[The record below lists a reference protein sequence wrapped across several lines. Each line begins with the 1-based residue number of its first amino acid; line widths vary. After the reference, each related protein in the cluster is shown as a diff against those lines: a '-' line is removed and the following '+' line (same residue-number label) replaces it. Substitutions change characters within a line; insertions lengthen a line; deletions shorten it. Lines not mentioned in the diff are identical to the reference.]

1 MIKVIYCTV
10 NGKVREIAVDERESL
25 TDMLRLRLGLT
36 SVKKGCE
43 AGECGACTVL
53 IDGVAKNSCILLAV
67 WADGHEI
74 ITVEGIRGKNGLL
87 HPVQQAFVD
96 EAAIQCGFCTPG
108 LVLTGVELVNSG
120 KRYTR
125 EQLRE
130 KISGHLCRC
139 TGYENILNALEK
151 VVGVDSL
158 ANQEAKTARAGGNT
172 PFGAIL
178 VDDVTGE
185 VLMRQGN
192 AEGDTHDATAHAE
205 FVLASR
211 ASRTY
216 SKEKL
221 WKCTLYTT
229 CEPCP
234 MCTGGIYWA
243 NIGRIVYG
251 ISEAR
256 LLELTGADDKNPTFS
271 MGADKVI
278 AAGQK
283 AIRREGPV
291 LEMET
296 EIVAVHEGFWNKK

>member
-1 MIKVIYCTV
+1 M
-10 NGKVREIAVDERESL
+10 ERL
-25 TDMLRLRLGLT
+25 TDYLR
-36 SVKKGCE
+36 
-43 AGECGACTVL
+43 
-53 IDGVAKNSCILLAV
+53 
-67 WADGHEI
+67 
-74 ITVEGIRGKNGLL
+74 
-87 HPVQQAFVD
+87 
-96 EAAIQCGFCTPG
+96 
-108 LVLTGVELVNSG
+108 
-120 KRYTR
+120 
-125 EQLRE
+125 
-130 KISGHLCRC
+130 
-139 TGYENILNALEK
+139 
-151 VVGVDSL
+151 L

-185 VLMRQGN
+185 VLMRQ
-192 AEGDTHDATAHAE
+192 ATPKATPTTPRHTLNSC
-205 FVLASR
+205 LASR

-283 AIRREGPV
+283 AIRLEGPV